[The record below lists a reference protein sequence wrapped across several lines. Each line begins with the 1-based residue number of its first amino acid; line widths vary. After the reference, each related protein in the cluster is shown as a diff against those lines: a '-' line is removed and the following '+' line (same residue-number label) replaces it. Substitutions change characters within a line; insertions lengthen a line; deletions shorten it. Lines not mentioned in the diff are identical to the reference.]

1 MNPATFKS
9 SKQADCYHDD
19 TVAKGKE
26 MKVLHALFT
35 VAITALL
42 AAGCATVPEPLAGE
56 YPATTPD
63 LADDS
68 HVGQNVRWG
77 GRIVE
82 DRKST
87 DEARREILA
96 RPPDSRARPCES

>member
-68 HVGQNVRWG
+68 TAPSIPRSHHGASGRRLRDSPRPAG
-77 GRIVE
+77 GRMP
-82 DRKST
+82 RHNP
-87 DEARREILA
+87 
-96 RPPDSRARPCES
+96 RPGR